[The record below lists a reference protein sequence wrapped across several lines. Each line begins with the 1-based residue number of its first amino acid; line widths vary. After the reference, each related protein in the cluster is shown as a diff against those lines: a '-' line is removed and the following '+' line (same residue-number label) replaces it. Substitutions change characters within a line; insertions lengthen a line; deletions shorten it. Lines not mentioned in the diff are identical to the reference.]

1 MDLIKSI
8 IKWIII
14 VFLIVFLIYLISR
27 LGTSSE
33 KKNTTKKNLKP
44 VTTVKEK
51 TDRAI
56 DSLVPDPEYNNNNNN
71 NNNNNDNT
79 QVVAVQDTASSGEIA
94 FIIGSFIIS
103 IGTFY
108 IYKHEN

>member
-56 DSLVPDPEYNNNNNN
+56 DSLVPDSEYNNNNNG
-71 NNNNNDNT
+71 DNT

>member
-56 DSLVPDPEYNNNNNN
+56 DSLVPDSEYNNNNNN

>member
-14 VFLIVFLIYLISR
+14 VLLIVFLIYLISR
-27 LGTSSE
+27 LGTSGD
-33 KKNTTKKNLKP
+33 KNTNNKKNLKP

-56 DSLVPDPEYNNNNNN
+56 DSLIPDEEYENSNTTS
-71 NNNNNDNT
+71 T
-79 QVVAVQDTASSGEIA
+79 QVVAVQDTASSGELA
-94 FIIGSFIIS
+94 LIIGSFIIS
-103 IGTFY
+103 VGSFY

>member
-27 LGTSSE
+27 LGTSGDT
-33 KKNTTKKNLKP
+33 NTNNKKNLKP
-44 VTTVKEK
+44 VTTIKEK
-51 TDRAI
+51 TDHTL
-56 DSLVPDPEYNNNNNN
+56 DSLVPEEEYNNNNNT
-71 NNNNNDNT
+71 T
-79 QVVAVQDTASSGEIA
+79 QVVEVQNTASSGELA
-94 FIIGSFIIS
+94 LIIGSFIIS
-103 IGTFY
+103 VGTFY

>member
-14 VFLIVFLIYLISR
+14 VLLIVFLIYLISR
-27 LGTSSE
+27 LGTSGD
-33 KKNTTKKNLKP
+33 KNTNNKKNLKP

-56 DSLVPDPEYNNNNNN
+56 DSLIPDEEYENSNS
-71 NNNNNDNT
+71 NT
-79 QVVAVQDTASSGEIA
+79 TSIQVVAVQDTASSGELA
-94 FIIGSFIIS
+94 LIIGSFIIS
-103 IGTFY
+103 VGSFY